1 MKLFF
6 SVVCTV
12 MISFSVFAQ
21 TDTTY
26 QNSNIQ
32 FVDTIRL
39 AEVFV
44 FEKEPRFPSEEA
56 RKQYLILRSRVKKV
70 YPYAKLAAE
79 RLHIMEQ
86 TMDTMKNKRSKKVY
100 TKRMQ
105 KYIEDRFTDEL
116 KKLSRSQGRI
126 LVKLIHRQT
135 GRTAYQLVK
144 DLRNGWNAFMYNS
157 TAWFYDISLK
167 TEYNPAENT
176 EDFLIEGILFRAFAN
191 NELEE
196 QPPAFEINFEK
207 IAEERRKKRKE
218 NGENSQ

>member
-1 MKLFF
+1 MKAFFTTFYIFCCLQYLFSQADSTHYEGNF
-6 SVVCTV
+6 
-12 MISFSVFAQ
+12 
-21 TDTTY
+21 
-26 QNSNIQ
+26 Q

-39 AEVFV
+39 SEVVV
-44 FEKEPRFPSEEA
+44 FGKERKFMSEEA
-56 RKQYLILRSRVKKV
+56 RKQYLLLRNRVKRV

-79 RLHIMEQ
+79 RLRIMEQ
-86 TMDTMKNKRSKKVY
+86 TMDTMKNKRAKRIY

-105 KYIEDRFTDEL
+105 KYIEERFTDEL

-157 TAWFYDISLK
+157 TAWLYDISLK
-167 TEYNPAENT
+167 TEYNPAEVS
-176 EDFLIEGILFRAFAN
+176 EDLLIEEILLRAFSN

-196 QPPAFEINFEK
+196 QLPAFEINFSK
-207 IAEERRKKRKE
+207 IVEDRRKKRQESEGTK
-218 NGENSQ
+218 